1 MYSYQIFVFGLTRPQ
16 CRTKRSTAFA
26 NNILTITP
34 YVFSYFTGKRKLEMV
49 PDWND
54 YPIEEHMCFTTGI
67 YFVELYTLSGNI
79 ICRQISIVKWI
90 MKLYLASVRSRSST
104 YFPPLQ
110 KSLKIPKG

>member
-1 MYSYQIFVFGLTRPQ
+1 VFGLTRSQ

-26 NNILTITP
+26 NNILAIVP

-54 YPIEEHMCFTTGI
+54 YPIEEHMCFTTGK
-67 YFVELYTLSGNI
+67 YFVELYTFSGNI
-79 ICRQISIVKWI
+79 VCRQISVVRWI
-90 MKLYLASVRSRSST
+90 MKLYRASVRTHPST
-104 YFPPLQ
+104 YFLPLQ